1 MSKLLR
7 DVSRDGWLMGKDGP
21 TDAEI
26 QSGSQQ
32 RIADALERLAS
43 GKAELETLKQ
53 LSDARI
59 SVGILQRQRDYQKF
73 QIAAYK
79 GHITR
84 LKKAK

>member
-7 DVSRDGWLMGKDGP
+7 EVSRENWLMGKDGP

-53 LSDARI
+53 LSDAHI
-59 SVGILQRQRDYQKF
+59 SVGILRRERDYQKF
-73 QIAAYK
+73 HIAAYK
-79 GHITR
+79 CHITR